1 MGAFRQKRG
10 DSKIGNIS
18 DLPAKVKA
26 KYRSDASLNYV
37 LDKERVVSLTK
48 LREKYRNS

>member
-1 MGAFRQKRG
+1 MGAYRQKRG

-18 DLPAKVKA
+18 GVPAKVKE
-26 KYRSDASLNYV
+26 KYRSDATLEYV

-48 LREKYRNS
+48 LREKYRNN